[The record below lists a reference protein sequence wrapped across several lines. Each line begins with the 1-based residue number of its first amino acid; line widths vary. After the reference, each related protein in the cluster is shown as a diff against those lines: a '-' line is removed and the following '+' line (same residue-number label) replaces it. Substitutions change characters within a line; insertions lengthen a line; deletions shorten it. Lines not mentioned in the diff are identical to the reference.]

1 VSSTLIL
8 VIAAT
13 VASYLVAWLIGLPW
27 LVPFLNAAWPWW
39 TMARELRAGR
49 TRQAIIVMLVW
60 AATMAVV
67 STAMAGLGW
76 SRTRDG
82 GDLFLRSSYRDEMI
96 AWVRTGV
103 GPESQPAVFVPRHL
117 AYAAV
122 FGAASVTTGGALS
135 MPMGAVLMNQMGE
148 YVGSMAAQS
157 ASPVASVVLGWHPWA
172 VVRIVGFVMIGVVL
186 SGVLLSR
193 VMKFPFSLRA
203 ERRWLAIGGRLLVVD
218 VVMKWLLA
226 AEWGRTL
233 KGLAG
238 W

>member
-1 VSSTLIL
+1 MTI

-13 VASYLVAWLIGLPW
+13 LASYVLGWLIGLPW

-60 AATMAVV
+60 AATMGVV

-103 GPESQPAVFVPRHL
+103 GPESMPSVFVPRHL

-122 FGAASVTTGGALS
+122 FCAASVATAGTLS

-148 YVGSMAAQS
+148 YVGAMAAQS
-157 ASPVASVVLGWHPWA
+157 ASPVSSVILGWHPWA
-172 VVRIVGFVMIGVVL
+172 ITRVVGFVMIGVVL

-193 VMKFPFSLRA
+193 LMKFPFSVGA
-203 ERRWLAIGGRLLVVD
+203 ERRWIAIGARLLVVD
-218 VVMKWLLA
+218 LMMKWLLA
-226 AEWGRTL
+226 PEWGRAL
-233 KGLAG
+233 KELAG

>member
-1 VSSTLIL
+1 MVL

-13 VASYLVAWLIGLPW
+13 VASYVLGWLIGQPW

-67 STAMAGLGW
+67 ATTMAGLGW

-82 GDLFLRSSYRDEMI
+82 GDLFLRSAYRDEMI
-96 AWVRTGV
+96 TWVRTGV
-103 GPESQPAVFVPRHL
+103 GPESMPAVFIPRHL

-122 FGAASVTTGGALS
+122 FCAASVATAGALS

-148 YVGSMAAQS
+148 YVGAMAAQS
-157 ASPVASVVLGWHPWA
+157 ASPVSSVVLGWHPWA
-172 VVRIVGFVMIGVVL
+172 IVRIVGFVMIGVVL

-193 VMKFPFSLRA
+193 LLKFPFSVHA
-203 ERRWLAIGGRLLVVD
+203 ERRWIAIGARLLVVD
-218 VVMKWLLA
+218 LVTKWMLA
-226 AEWGRTL
+226 PEWGRAL
-233 KGLAG
+233 KAVAG

>member
-1 VSSTLIL
+1 MLLVILSTL
-8 VIAAT
+8 V
-13 VASYLVAWLIGLPW
+13 SYVLGWLIGVPW

-49 TRQAIIVMLVW
+49 TRQAIVVMLVW
-60 AATMAVV
+60 AATMAVG
-67 STAMAGLGW
+67 STAMAGFGW

-96 AWVRTGV
+96 AWVRTGI
-103 GPESQPAVFVPRHL
+103 GPESQPSVFVPRHV

-122 FGAASVTTGGALS
+122 FCTASVATGGALS

-172 VVRIVGFVMIGVVL
+172 LVRIAGFVMIGVVL

-193 VMKFPFSLRA
+193 LMKFPFSLQA
-203 ERRWLAIGGRLLVVD
+203 ERGWLAIGGRLLVVD

-226 AEWGRTL
+226 AEWGRAL
-233 KGLAG
+233 KGFAG